1 MSTAAFVRPEFRTLG
16 SLPLAALVTLS
27 LVYGMHLL
35 IKQDAV
41 EPEEDKRPPI
51 PSIVMK
57 DPEPIVDQFEEAKK
71 IVDPETPPPTSTT
84 DPYDV
89 DTGSGGYTLPK
100 IKINPSTDK
109 LNINI
114 GGGNLVKQVMI
125 APTYPRHALRN
136 GTEGYV
142 DIAYD
147 VTAFG
152 GTENITVLYAEPEG
166 VFERAALAA
175 VARWKFR
182 PQMIDNEPVPTQG
195 LKERVRFTIEK

>member
-16 SLPLAALVTLS
+16 SLPLAALITLS

-35 IKQDAV
+35 IEQEAV
-41 EPEEDKRPPI
+41 EPEEVERRPI
-51 PSIVMK
+51 PTFVM
-57 DPEPIVDQFEEAKK
+57 DDVPDIDIIFDQPKK
-71 IVDPETPPPTSTT
+71 IVEPETPPPTSID
-84 DPYDV
+84 DPYEV
-89 DTGSGGYTLPK
+89 ETGNGGYTLPK

-125 APTYPRHALRN
+125 APTYPRNALRN
-136 GTEGYV
+136 GTEGFV

-152 GTENITVLYAEPEG
+152 GTENITVMYAEPEG

-182 PQMIDNEPVPTQG
+182 PQVIDNEPVPTQG

>member
-57 DPEPIVDQFEEAKK
+57 DPGPIVTDYDRAKK
-71 IVDPETPPPTSTT
+71 IVEPETPPPTVIETNIEVTT
-84 DPYDV
+84 
-89 DTGSGGYTLPK
+89 SGTDYLLPTVK
-100 IKINPSTDK
+100 IKPDNTGLKID
-109 LNINI
+109 L

>member
-16 SLPLAALVTLS
+16 SLPLAALITLS

-41 EPEEDKRPPI
+41 EPKEDGRSPILAFVMEEPKP
-51 PSIVMK
+51 V
-57 DPEPIVDQFEEAKK
+57 VNQFEQVKK
-71 IVDPETPPPTSTT
+71 IVEPETPPPTSID
-84 DPYDV
+84 DPYEV
-89 DTGSGGYTLPK
+89 ETGNGRYTVPK
-100 IKINPSTDK
+100 IKINRGTDK

-114 GGGNLVKQVMI
+114 GGGNLVKQVMT
-125 APTYPRHALRN
+125 APTYPRNALRN
-136 GTEGYV
+136 GTEGFG
-142 DIAYD
+142 DIVYD

-182 PQMIDNEPVPTQG
+182 PQMIDNEPVASLG
-195 LKERVRFTIEK
+195 LKERVRFNIEK

>member
-16 SLPLAALVTLS
+16 SLPLAALITLS

-41 EPEEDKRPPI
+41 EPEEVERRPI
-51 PSIVMK
+51 PTFVMD
-57 DPEPIVDQFEEAKK
+57 DPGPLVIDYDRPQK
-71 IVDPETPPPTSTT
+71 IVEPETPPPTITG
-84 DPYDV
+84 DPLEV
-89 DTGSGGYTLPK
+89 ETGGGYTLPK
-100 IKINPSTDK
+100 IKVKPDSGGLKID
-109 LNINI
+109 I

-125 APTYPRHALRN
+125 APTYPRNALRN
-136 GTEGYV
+136 GTEGFV

-152 GTENITVLYAEPEG
+152 GTENITVMYAEPEG